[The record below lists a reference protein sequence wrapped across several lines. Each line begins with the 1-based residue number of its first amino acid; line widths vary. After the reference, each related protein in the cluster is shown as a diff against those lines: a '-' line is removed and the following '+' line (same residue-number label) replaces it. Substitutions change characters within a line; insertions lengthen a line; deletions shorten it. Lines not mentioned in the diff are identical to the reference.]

1 MVRNIIL
8 NEVILKDE
16 LKEVVY
22 EFKMI
27 RVKVKK
33 VIEEKGDVRKN

>member
-8 NEVILKDE
+8 NEVISKDE

>member
-1 MVRNIIL
+1 MVSNIIL
-8 NEVILKDE
+8 NEVISKDE